1 MFLSAVW
8 TLILTAPIHCR
19 GSNWWA
25 TDVKLNFSKSV
36 LMNNKLIDI
45 SDGLRVKTFEA
56 NCTFCVNYS
65 FKAISLGSVSV
76 CFLVILLLACWP
88 SWFFFTVCCFIQK
101 SPHNIG
107 CFSNVIL
114 PALLP
119 VCVTAGI
126 DCSFNE
132 TLVEA
137 ATDYWRIS
145 KVFAIISF
153 PLCAGLYSSMDKCS
167 KLSRG
172 WQK

>member
-45 SDGLRVKTFEA
+45 SDGLRVKTFKQIVHFVW
-56 NCTFCVNYS
+56 TIP

-76 CFLVILLLACWP
+76 CFFNFFCW
-88 SWFFFTVCCFIQK
+88 FVGRLEFLFTVCCFIQK

-132 TLVEA
+132 TLAEA